1 MRGRD
6 EWLVIGFKAQ
16 RKKSK
21 QKEKIKKKEK
31 RKKKKLGLDP
41 NEGRRE
47 GEVCEWCNWAL
58 GIGEDMNFERLM

>member
-21 QKEKIKKKEK
+21 QKEKIKK
-31 RKKKKLGLDP
+31 RKKKKEKVGLGSKWGK
-41 NEGRRE
+41 ERGR
-47 GEVCEWCNWAL
+47 GVW
-58 GIGEDMNFERLM
+58 MM